1 MIRQFTLAI
10 SLLCTVAL
18 GQAQTFEEAA
28 ASAKSDLDKALAE
41 LSALEKKIADE
52 KIPLARE
59 LNTLESEVIAKR
71 REHTEA
77 KRMQD
82 RKSVDLGKLKAEEKG
97 FTDQNDYLR
106 KTLLEEYIR
115 RFETRIHASEKEQY
129 EAIVRT
135 ARETNNNPSSSAE
148 SVFTGQ
154 LIVVQAALD
163 RLDNLLGG
171 HVYEG
176 TALNAEGVA
185 ERGKFAVIGPLVV
198 FAGNDGKAGL
208 AEQLRGSTDATLVD
222 IGPDYQAGI
231 VAVIGS
237 GTGQLPFDSTMGN
250 ALKIKQVEETWWEH
264 INKGGVVIWPL
275 LALGLAAALVALIKW
290 MQLARLQQVRP
301 GDLQSI
307 LDRVNDNDSASA
319 LALAKRIKGPAGEL
333 LETAIQSTGESKEM
347 IEEILYEKML
357 HAKPKLESMLQF
369 ISLGGG
375 DVAAAGPARHGDR
388 HDQHFQADHRVRH
401 RRSQAAVVRHF
412 GGAGDHRVR
421 PDHRR
426 AVSAAVCAAV
436 AQVQGHPGQHGADS
450 GRFHKRLDG
459 KKRTLID
466 GRHS

>member
-1 MIRQFTLAI
+1 M
-10 SLLCTVAL
+10 
-18 GQAQTFEEAA
+18 
-28 ASAKSDLDKALAE
+28 
-41 LSALEKKIADE
+41 
-52 KIPLARE
+52 
-59 LNTLESEVIAKR
+59 
-71 REHTEA
+71 
-77 KRMQD
+77 
-82 RKSVDLGKLKAEEKG
+82 
-97 FTDQNDYLR
+97 
-106 KTLLEEYIR
+106 
-115 RFETRIHASEKEQY
+115 
-129 EAIVRT
+129 
-135 ARETNNNPSSSAE
+135 
-148 SVFTGQ
+148 FTGQ

-222 IGPDYQAGI
+222 IGPDHQAGI
-231 VAVIGS
+231 VAVTGS

-369 ISLGGG
+369 ISL
-375 DVAAAGPARHGDR
+375 AAATSPLLGLLGTVTGMINTFKLITVFGTGD
-388 HDQHFQADHRVRH
+388 
-401 RRSQAAVVRHF
+401 
-412 GGAGDHRVR
+412 
-421 PDHRR
+421 P
-426 AVSAAVCAAV
+426 
-436 AQVQGHPGQHGADS
+436 
-450 GRFHKRLDG
+450 KRLSSG
-459 KKRTLID
+459 ISEALVTTEYGLIIAVPCLLLFALLSRKSKGILASMEQTAVGFINGLTVKN
-466 GRHS
+466 GR

>member
-1 MIRQFTLAI
+1 MMRQFTLAI

-18 GQAQTFEEAA
+18 AQAQTFEEAA

-135 ARETNNNPSSSAE
+135 ARETNNNPSSLAE

-171 HVYEG
+171 HVYDG
-176 TALNAEGVA
+176 SALNTDGIAGRGVVA
-185 ERGKFAVIGPLVV
+185 MIGPLVV
-198 FAGNDGKAGL
+198 FAGNDGRAGL
-208 AEQLRGSTDATLVD
+208 AEQLRGSTDATLID
-222 IGPDYQAGI
+222 IGPEHQAGI
-231 VAVIGS
+231 AAVVGS
-237 GTGQLPFDSTMGN
+237 GSGQLPLDSTMGN
-250 ALKIKQVEETWWEH
+250 ALKIRQVEETWWEH

-275 LALGLAAALVALIKW
+275 LALGLAASLVALVKW
-290 MQLARLQQVRP
+290 VQLANLRRIQP
-301 GDLQSI
+301 SDLQSI
-307 LDRVNDNDSASA
+307 LDHVNDNDPASA
-319 LALAKRIKGPAGEL
+319 LALAKRSRGPAGEL
-333 LETAIQSTGESKEM
+333 LQTAIQNAGESKEM

-357 HAKPKLESMLQF
+357 HTKPKLARLLPF
-369 ISLGGG
+369 LSLTAATSPLLGLLGTVTGMINTFKLITVFGTG
-375 DVAAAGPARHGDR
+375 DP
-388 HDQHFQADHRVRH
+388 
-401 RRSQAAVVRHF
+401 
-412 GGAGDHRVR
+412 
-421 PDHRR
+421 
-426 AVSAAVCAAV
+426 
-436 AQVQGHPGQHGADS
+436 
-450 GRFHKRLDG
+450 KRLSSG
-459 KKRTLID
+459 ISEALVTTEYGLIIAVPCLLLFALLSRKAKGILASMEQTAGGFVNGLAARN
-466 GRHS
+466 GR